1 MSDSEDNDPISS
13 IFKAGVVF
21 DVVEEDEAVP
31 STPQCTL
38 INQLEY
44 LFLLRKADAIRGI
57 KSSLPV
63 SHIAHGAID
72 VLIAQLIG
80 EHPDIYTTS
89 PSGSLYRE
97 WTAGDA
103 ATGGTIE
110 HSDKIHAK
118 VVLYISSGADPE
130 ERQWRA
136 FHSMLIGYGLL
147 ELYSQA
153 NYTGPELPIKTLAS
167 IGLVTSQN
175 DAHNRAV
182 AQLAADGEWAIRHCS
197 IPDALVACRII
208 LSACVD
214 PTKQLWG
221 HGFELNNQGE
231 IVTKLYPLE
240 KSNLTAKQA
249 VSALKT
255 RHWLAARA
263 CMVHARLMHK
273 QAYDVMPTL
282 WTESKDLFAMAQASV
297 NELASLI
304 EASAIVNKSSDSV
317 DMTSA
322 ERRLMHAL
330 LWLEVGLSR
339 HHFQNS
345 DKVCKLNYVYFLKVI
360 YDQF

>member
-1 MSDSEDNDPISS
+1 MSDSDDDDPISS

-21 DVVEEDEAVP
+21 DVEEEEESKPTIPRCA
-31 STPQCTL
+31 L

-44 LFLLRKADAIRGI
+44 LFLLRKVDAIRDI
-57 KSSLPV
+57 KSSLPT

-72 VLIAQLIG
+72 IMIAQLMG
-80 EHPDIYTTS
+80 HHPDIYLSSS
-89 PSGSLYRE
+89 PSGSHYQD
-97 WTAGDA
+97 WTAGGVA
-103 ATGGTIE
+103 VGGTIE

-136 FHSMLIGYGLL
+136 LQSMLIGYGLL

-153 NYTGPELPIKTLAS
+153 NYTGPELPLKTLAS
-167 IGLVTSQN
+167 MGLVTSQD

-197 IPDALVACRII
+197 IPDALVACRSI
-208 LSACVD
+208 LGASVD

-221 HGFELNNQGE
+221 HGFDLNDQGE

-240 KSNLTAKQA
+240 KTNLTAKQA

-263 CMVHARLMHK
+263 CVVHLRLMHK
-273 QAYDVMPTL
+273 QAYDIMPSL
-282 WTESKDLFAMAQASV
+282 WTESKELFALAQASI
-297 NELASLI
+297 NELASVSCLLDGAG
-304 EASAIVNKSSDSV
+304 EAVLSD
-317 DMTSA
+317 A
-322 ERRLMHAL
+322 ERRLLQAL
-330 LWLEVGLSR
+330 LWLEEGLSR
-339 HHFQNS
+339 HHFQYA
-345 DKVCKLNYVYFLKVI
+345 DKVRIKLI
-360 YDQF
+360 YLVV